1 MWMVA
6 VNAPTSP
13 AATLLTVFFENS
25 MCPGIYAKLS
35 AKTKN
40 HSIHSLFKKT
50 LYGNVLIYMGMYVGE
65 AFLDTVCYSWLLLA
79 HSPRGLE
86 EPIASVFKEKTWQM
100 VLKTRGPL
108 VVASRELP
116 TVAACRPG
124 GFYCGWQGGPYCGR
138 QGVPL
143 LWWVAG
149 RGSLTVAGREAL
161 FFLNKSKFL
170 QKTWPG
176 FLNKSSVFRR
186 KLGRIS

>member
-1 MWMVA
+1 M
-6 VNAPTSP
+6 SP
-13 AATLLTVFFENS
+13 QTLLRVR
-25 MCPGIYAKLS
+25 
-35 AKTKN
+35 
-40 HSIHSLFKKT
+40 
-50 LYGNVLIYMGMYVGE
+50 LYVLVHMGKYVGV
-65 AFLDTVCYSWLLLA
+65 AFLDTVCYSWPLLA

-149 RGSLTVAGREAL
+149 RRSLTVAGREAL
-161 FFLNKSKFL
+161 YSLNKSNFL

-176 FLNKSSVFRR
+176 FLNKSSCFFAENLAGFPEKLQFFRR